1 MLSGT
6 AVRGKRLVGFNE
18 SLLPRSEKAQKR
30 GQGQIS
36 VLKSQKPSSLGRN
49 KLVNGCSVPMGIWRN
64 RSAISVAVEVLPS
77 WLDRCERM
85 QRRRRLVVGAG
96 WSMSASLE
104 NSWAEWRLKKDKD
117 HYNILTHIYGI

>member
-6 AVRGKRLVGFNE
+6 AVHGKRLVGFNE
-18 SLLPRSEKAQKR
+18 SLLPHSEEAQKR

-36 VLKSQKPSSLGRN
+36 ALKSQKPSSLGRN

-77 WLDRCERM
+77 LLSSGERGWTGVNKRRGGASWWWERDGACQHL
-85 QRRRRLVVGAG
+85 QRTAG
-96 WSMSASLE
+96 PSGL
-104 NSWAEWRLKKDKD
+104 
-117 HYNILTHIYGI
+117 